1 MYNPKELLALH
12 MRKGLGS
19 YNCVVYININYVILK
34 ILNSKTIK
42 PKRHINYKKF
52 WQNHPLY
59 FKTYFMRNVII
70 VAKSWY
76 LT

>member
-52 WQNHPLY
+52 L
-59 FKTYFMRNVII
+59 
-70 VAKSWY
+70 AKPP
-76 LT
+76 TIF